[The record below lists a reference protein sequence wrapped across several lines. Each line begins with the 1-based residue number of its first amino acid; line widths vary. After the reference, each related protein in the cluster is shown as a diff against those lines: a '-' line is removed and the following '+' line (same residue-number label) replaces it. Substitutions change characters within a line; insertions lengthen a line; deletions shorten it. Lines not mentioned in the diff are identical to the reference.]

1 MLGNNMRSRMIN
13 IQILEEI
20 GEEWH
25 KLKGKTDI
33 PIKY

>member
-1 MLGNNMRSRMIN
+1 MRSRLIN

-20 GEEWH
+20 GEEWS

-33 PIKY
+33 LIRD